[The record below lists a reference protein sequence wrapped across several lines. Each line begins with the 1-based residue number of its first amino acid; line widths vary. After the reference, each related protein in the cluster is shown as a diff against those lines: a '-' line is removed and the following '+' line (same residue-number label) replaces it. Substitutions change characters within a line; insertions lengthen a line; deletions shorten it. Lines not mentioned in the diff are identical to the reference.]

1 MKFTPRLLTDN
12 VNVSKTH
19 PLVELGWLVGGLVLA
34 VGIVFSVLGLL
45 ADWVATRTPLHVE
58 EWLGQQA
65 LQKIPATDSPL
76 LNNSLAGLM
85 RSLPA
90 DSSLHR
96 YSFQV
101 LLTES
106 DEVNAIA
113 LPGGNIIVFSG
124 LLAQIESENELA
136 MILAHEMGHFAHRDH
151 LRGMGRGL
159 GLVVAATLLF
169 GEDSMASNLVVTTMM
184 SFQASYSQ
192 EQEAAADRFGLELLD
207 KRYGHVGGAT
217 DFFRRLA
224 KGASGNIP
232 YLLASHPHPA
242 ARIAALEA
250 LTAERKYKVAGTEQL
265 PDELKEV
272 AK

>member
-1 MKFTPRLLTDN
+1 MKFTPRLLADN

-19 PLVELGWLVGGLVLA
+19 PLVEFGWLVGGLVLA
-34 VGIVFSVLGLL
+34 VGIVFSALGLL

-65 LQKIPATDSPL
+65 LQRIPASDSPL
-76 LNNSLAGLM
+76 LRNSLAGLL

-101 LLTES
+101 FLTES

-113 LPGGNIIVFSG
+113 LPGGNIVVFSG

-136 MILAHEMGHFAHRDH
+136 MILAHEMGHFANRDH
-151 LRGMGRGL
+151 LRGLGRGL
-159 GLVVAATLLF
+159 GVAVAATLLF
-169 GEDSMASNLVVTTMM
+169 GQDSTASNLVVTTMM
-184 SFQASYSQ
+184 SFQANYSQ
-192 EQEAAADRFGLELLD
+192 AQEAEADRFGLELLD
-207 KRYGHVGGAT
+207 ERYGHVGGAT

-224 KGASGNIP
+224 RRAGGDLP
-232 YLLASHPHPA
+232 YLLASHPRPA
-242 ARIAALEA
+242 ARIAALEG
-250 LTAERKYKVAGTEQL
+250 LTAERKYHVAAPEPLSDEMRKVT
-265 PDELKEV
+265 K
-272 AK
+272 